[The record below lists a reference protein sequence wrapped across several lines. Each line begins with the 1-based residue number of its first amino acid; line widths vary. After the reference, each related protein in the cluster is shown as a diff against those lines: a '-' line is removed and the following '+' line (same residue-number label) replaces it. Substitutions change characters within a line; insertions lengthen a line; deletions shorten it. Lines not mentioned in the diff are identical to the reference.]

1 MNHLCVSTCEAIKA
15 LALKGWSGRRIA
27 RELAVNRET
36 VARYL
41 GPSKPAIPPPGSA
54 PPPESNPAIPPLGS
68 EDTGT
73 GLAPEPAIPTAGS
86 GSGRRSLCEVHLA
99 EITLAIEQGLSAQ
112 RIYQDLVISHAFAG
126 SYTSVKRFVH
136 CRRSS
141 QKLPFRRWESEPGEE
156 AQIDFGQGAW
166 VIDEQGKRRRP
177 HLLRVILSHSRKGYS
192 EVLWRQTTEEFIRG
206 LENAF
211 RSFGGVPA
219 KLVVDN
225 LRAAVSRCD
234 WFEPELNPKV
244 REFCAHYG
252 TIMLPTR
259 PAMPRHK
266 GKVEAGVKYGQNN
279 ALKGH
284 EFKSLAAQNAHLIE
298 WERTVADTRLHGTTR
313 RQVAQQF
320 RDVERPRLQPLP
332 DSLFP
337 MFSEARRSVH
347 RDGHIE
353 LQKAFYSVPPEFMGQ
368 QVWVRWESRLVR
380 LFDERMKPI
389 ALHAR
394 VDPGR
399 FSTDQAHIHSHK
411 RAFIERGVDYMLD
424 RAALMGKASG
434 NWTRRMYEVR
444 GVEGIRVLQG
454 FLGLVDDHPIGL
466 IERAAAR
473 ALDQGSWRLRDLKTL
488 LAQPSPQLTLGFL
501 ESHPLIR
508 DLDQYAQLTPDCFS
522 PL

>member
-73 GLAPEPAIPTAGS
+73 GSAPKPAIPTAGS
-86 GSGRRSLCEVHLA
+86 RSGRRSLCEVHLA

-141 QKLPFRRWESEPGEE
+141 QKLPCRRWESEPGEE

-166 VIDEQGKRRRP
+166 VTEEHGKRRRP

-252 TIMLPTR
+252 TVMLPTR
-259 PAMPRHK
+259 PAVLRMRV
-266 GKVEAGVKYGQNN
+266 G
-279 ALKGH
+279 
-284 EFKSLAAQNAHLIE
+284 
-298 WERTVADTRLHGTTR
+298 WR
-313 RQVAQQF
+313 RVPAMVF
-320 RDVERPRLQPLP
+320 RIL
-332 DSLFP
+332 
-337 MFSEARRSVH
+337 
-347 RDGHIE
+347 
-353 LQKAFYSVPPEFMGQ
+353 
-368 QVWVRWESRLVR
+368 
-380 LFDERMKPI
+380 
-389 ALHAR
+389 
-394 VDPGR
+394 
-399 FSTDQAHIHSHK
+399 
-411 RAFIERGVDYMLD
+411 
-424 RAALMGKASG
+424 
-434 NWTRRMYEVR
+434 
-444 GVEGIRVLQG
+444 
-454 FLGLVDDHPIGL
+454 
-466 IERAAAR
+466 
-473 ALDQGSWRLRDLKTL
+473 
-488 LAQPSPQLTLGFL
+488 
-501 ESHPLIR
+501 
-508 DLDQYAQLTPDCFS
+508 
-522 PL
+522 